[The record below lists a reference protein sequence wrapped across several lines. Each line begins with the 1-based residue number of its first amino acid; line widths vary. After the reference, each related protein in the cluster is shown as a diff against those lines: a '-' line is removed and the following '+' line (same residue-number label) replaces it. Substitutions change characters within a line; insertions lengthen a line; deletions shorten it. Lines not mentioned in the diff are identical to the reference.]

1 MQSNHEVFESRIY
14 LRMYPRDQLFS
25 EKRKFKRLK
34 MDGLNDTIRIKKNEV
49 DLILYSFTPSDM
61 NFQTIWMSQ
70 VFLAKKFVREKLVPW
85 NYSYLRYALI

>member
-1 MQSNHEVFESRIY
+1 
-14 LRMYPRDQLFS
+14 MYPRDQLFS

-61 NFQTIWMSQ
+61 NFQTIWMSK
-70 VFLAKKFVREKLVPW
+70 VFLAKSLSEKSWSLGTI
-85 NYSYLRYALI
+85 LILGML